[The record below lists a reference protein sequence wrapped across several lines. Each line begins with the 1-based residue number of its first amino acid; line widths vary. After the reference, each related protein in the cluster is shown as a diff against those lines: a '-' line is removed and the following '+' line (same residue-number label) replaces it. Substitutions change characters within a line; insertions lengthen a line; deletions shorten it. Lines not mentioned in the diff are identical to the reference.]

1 MPNSIGKDFTEGA
14 GCRKRMN
21 PKSFEYHAPNSVAEA
36 SSLAEKYGTDAKFLA
51 GGQSLLPLMKLRLL
65 SPSHLIDLGRIPG
78 LSYIRDEGN
87 HLAIGAMERIAEIV
101 RSDLVRRQCPILSE
115 CAHQIA
121 DPLVRNMGTIGGNLS
136 HADPTNDMPA
146 VMVAAGASIVA
157 ASGRGSRVIPAR
169 DFFVDTFTTAL
180 KETEILVEVKV
191 PIGSTRRGVYLKLER
206 QAGDFG
212 IVGVAAVLEVSS
224 DGRCVAAGIAL
235 TGVGPTV
242 VKAARAEEILK
253 EAKLDKNVIDRASR
267 AAAEEAQPTSDL
279 RGSAEYKRAM
289 VEIMTTK
296 AIRAVARR
304 QVKR

>member
-1 MPNSIGKDFTEGA
+1 
-14 GCRKRMN
+14 MN
-21 PKSFEYHAPNSVAEA
+21 PKPFEYHAPKSVAEA

-51 GGQSLLPLMKLRLL
+51 GGQSLIPLMKLRLL

-78 LSYIRDEGN
+78 LSYIRDEG
-87 HLAIGAMERIAEIV
+87 HDLAIGALVRMGEIA
-101 RSDLVRRQCPILSE
+101 RSDLVRRHCPILSQ

-146 VMVAAGASIVA
+146 VMVAAGASILA
-157 ASGRGSRVIPAR
+157 ASGGGIRVIPAG

-180 KETEILVEVKV
+180 KGTEVLVEVKV
-191 PIGSTRRGVYLKLER
+191 PIGPTRRGAYLKLER

-212 IVGVAAVLEVSS
+212 IVGVAAVLEMSS
-224 DGRCVAAGIAL
+224 DGRCAAAGIAL

-242 VKAARAEEILK
+242 VKAARAGEILK
-253 EAKLDKNVIDRASR
+253 GAKPDKNVIDRASR
-267 AAAEEAQPTSDL
+267 AAAEEAQPSGDL

-289 VEIMTTK
+289 VETMTAR
-296 AIRAVARR
+296 AIQAAVRR
-304 QVKR
+304 QAER

>member
-1 MPNSIGKDFTEGA
+1 
-14 GCRKRMN
+14 MN
-21 PKSFEYHAPNSVAEA
+21 PKSFEYHAPKSVEEA
-36 SSLAEKYGTDAKFLA
+36 SSLAEKYGVDAKFLA
-51 GGQSLLPLMKLRLL
+51 GGQSLIPLMKLRLV

-78 LSYIRDEGN
+78 LSYVRDEGN
-87 HLAIGAMERIAEIV
+87 DLAIGAMERIAELA
-101 RSDLVRRQCPILSE
+101 RSDLVRRRCPILSQ

-157 ASGRGSRVIPAR
+157 ASGRGRRVIPAR

-180 KETEILVEVKV
+180 KGTEILVEVKM
-191 PIGSTRRGVYLKLER
+191 PIGPTRRGAYLKLER

-212 IVGVAAVLEVSS
+212 IVGVAAVLEMSS

-242 VKAARAEEILK
+242 VKATRAGEILK
-253 EAKLDKNVIDRASR
+253 GVELDKNTIDRASR
-267 AAAEEAQPTSDL
+267 AAAEEAQPSGDL

-289 VEIMTTK
+289 VEVMTSRTIQ
-296 AIRAVARR
+296 AAARR
-304 QVKR
+304 RAER

>member
-1 MPNSIGKDFTEGA
+1 
-14 GCRKRMN
+14 MN
-21 PKSFEYHAPNSVAEA
+21 PKSFEYHAPKSVAEA
-36 SSLAEKYGTDAKFLA
+36 SSLAEEYGMDAKFLA
-51 GGQSLLPLMKLRLL
+51 GGQSLIPLMKLRLL

-87 HLAIGAMERIAEIV
+87 HLAIGAMERIAEIA

-191 PIGSTRRGVYLKLER
+191 PIGPTRRGVYLKLER

-304 QVKR
+304 QAKR

>member
-1 MPNSIGKDFTEGA
+1 
-14 GCRKRMN
+14 MN
-21 PKSFEYHAPNSVAEA
+21 PKPFEYHAPKSVAEA

-51 GGQSLLPLMKLRLL
+51 GGQSLIPLMKLRLL

-78 LSYIRDEGN
+78 LSYIRDEG
-87 HLAIGAMERIAEIV
+87 HDLAIGALVRMGEIA
-101 RSDLVRRQCPILSE
+101 RSDLVRRHCPILSQ

-157 ASGRGSRVIPAR
+157 ASGGGSRVIPAG

-180 KETEILVEVKV
+180 KGTEVLVEVKV
-191 PIGSTRRGVYLKLER
+191 PIGPTRRGAYLKLER

-212 IVGVAAVLEVSS
+212 IVGVAAVLEMSS
-224 DGRCVAAGIAL
+224 DGRCAAAGIAL

-242 VKAARAEEILK
+242 VKAARAGEILK
-253 EAKLDKNVIDRASR
+253 GAKPDKNVIDRASR
-267 AAAEEAQPTSDL
+267 AAAEEAQPSGDL

-289 VEIMTTK
+289 VETMTAR
-296 AIRAVARR
+296 AIQAAVRR
-304 QVKR
+304 QAER

>member
-1 MPNSIGKDFTEGA
+1 
-14 GCRKRMN
+14 MN
-21 PKSFEYHAPNSVAEA
+21 PKPFEYHAPKSVAEA

-51 GGQSLLPLMKLRLL
+51 GGQSLIPLMKLRLL

-78 LSYIRDEGN
+78 LSYIRDEG
-87 HLAIGAMERIAEIV
+87 HDLAIGAMVRMGEIA
-101 RSDLVRRQCPILSE
+101 RSDLVRRHCPILSQ

-157 ASGRGSRVIPAR
+157 ASGGGSRVIPAG

-180 KETEILVEVKV
+180 KGTEVLVEVKV
-191 PIGSTRRGVYLKLER
+191 PIGPTRRGAYLKLER

-212 IVGVAAVLEVSS
+212 IVGVAAVLEMSS
-224 DGRCVAAGIAL
+224 DGRCAAAGIAL

-242 VKAARAEEILK
+242 VKAARAGEILK
-253 EAKLDKNVIDRASR
+253 GAKPDKNVIDRASR
-267 AAAEEAQPTSDL
+267 AAAEEAQPSGDL

-289 VEIMTTK
+289 VETMTAR
-296 AIRAVARR
+296 AIQAAVRR
-304 QVKR
+304 QAER

>member
-1 MPNSIGKDFTEGA
+1 
-14 GCRKRMN
+14 MN
-21 PKSFEYHAPNSVAEA
+21 PKSFEYHAPKSVEEA
-36 SSLAEKYGTDAKFLA
+36 SSLAEKYGVDAKFLA
-51 GGQSLLPLMKLRLL
+51 GGQSLIPLMKLRLV

-78 LSYIRDEGN
+78 LSYVRDEGN
-87 HLAIGAMERIAEIV
+87 DLAIGAMERIAELA
-101 RSDLVRRQCPILSE
+101 RSDLVRRRCPILSQ

-157 ASGRGSRVIPAR
+157 ASGRGRRVIPAR

-180 KETEILVEVKV
+180 KETEVLVEVKV
-191 PIGSTRRGVYLKLER
+191 PIGPSRRGVYLKLER

-212 IVGVAAVLEVSS
+212 IVGVAAVLEMSP
-224 DGRCVAAGIAL
+224 DGRCAEAGIAL

-242 VKAARAEEILK
+242 VKAARAEGTLK
-253 EAKLDKNVIDRASR
+253 GAKLDKSVIDRASR
-267 AAAEEAQPTSDL
+267 AAAEEAQPSGDL

-289 VEIMTTK
+289 VEVMTAR
-296 AIRAVARR
+296 AIQAAARR
-304 QVKR
+304 EGER

>member
-1 MPNSIGKDFTEGA
+1 
-14 GCRKRMN
+14 MN
-21 PKSFEYHAPNSVAEA
+21 PKPFEYHAPKSVAEA

-51 GGQSLLPLMKLRLL
+51 GGQSLIPLMKLRLL

-78 LSYIRDEGN
+78 LSYIRDEG
-87 HLAIGAMERIAEIV
+87 HDLAIGALVRMGEIA
-101 RSDLVRRQCPILSE
+101 RSDLVRRHCPILSQ

-157 ASGRGSRVIPAR
+157 ASGGGIRVIPAG

-180 KETEILVEVKV
+180 KGTEVLVEVKV
-191 PIGSTRRGVYLKLER
+191 PIGPTRRGAYLKLER

-212 IVGVAAVLEVSS
+212 IVGVAAVLEMSS
-224 DGRCVAAGIAL
+224 DGRCAAAGIAL

-242 VKAARAEEILK
+242 VKAARAGEILK
-253 EAKLDKNVIDRASR
+253 GAKPDKNVIDRASR
-267 AAAEEAQPTSDL
+267 AAAEEAQPSGDL

-289 VEIMTTK
+289 VETMTAR
-296 AIRAVARR
+296 AIQAAVRR
-304 QVKR
+304 QAER